1 MGQDYSY
8 SQPSSSSDSI
18 DITSLL
24 HAEAELYAD
33 EGQSS
38 YNNPEPVQYPP
49 QQEADDG
56 IPTICYC
63 GGEPVVAT
71 SSTHKDPSRRYFTC
85 ENVDDGDCNI
95 WKWWDVAVMEEMSD
109 LHRQLR
115 LLKDQGNA
123 SEQKLML
130 LEKSVFELSN
140 QKSGVKL
147 VRVSSSRI
155 SFKRECLKE
164 TMSLLTSQSP
174 IEIDSP
180 ELVVESGSKERRKW
194 SLKEDQILIG
204 AWLNTSKDS
213 VVSNEQKAGVFWKR
227 IVQYYNASPYLA
239 GTIPRDLGQCK
250 QRWARIN
257 EQVCKFVGC
266 YDAALRAQR
275 SGQND
280 DDVMRAAQEYF
291 FNDHSVKFSM
301 EHAWREL
308 RHDQKWCSTY
318 VTKDGGSQKRK
329 PVQAEVD
336 RQAEVGEPEERP
348 VGVKAAKGVT
358 KKKKSGREEELSQL

>member
-1 MGQDYSY
+1 MEDQG
-8 SQPSSSSDSI
+8 
-18 DITSLL
+18 
-24 HAEAELYAD
+24 
-33 EGQSS
+33 
-38 YNNPEPVQYPP
+38 NP
-49 QQEADDG
+49 DD
-56 IPTICYC
+56 
-63 GGEPVVAT
+63 
-71 SSTHKDPSRRYFTC
+71 
-85 ENVDDGDCNI
+85 
-95 WKWWDVAVMEEMSD
+95 M
-109 LHRQLR
+109 LLR

-147 VRVSSSRI
+147 MRVSSSRI

-213 VVSNEQKAGVFWKR
+213 VVSNEQKAGAFWKR
-227 IVQYYNASPYLA
+227 IVQYYNASPYMV
-239 GTIPRDLGQCK
+239 GTIPRELGQCK

-266 YDAALRAQR
+266 YDAALRAQK

-280 DDVMRAAQEYF
+280 DDVMRASQEYF

-336 RQAEVGEPEERP
+336 RQAEVGEREERP

-358 KKKKSGREEELSQL
+358 KKKKSGREEELSQLHGVLEVKEKLARHKLLDRLLGKKESLSEMETSLKHS